1 MLKKIFSVF
10 LISVFSLPAI
20 AAEAP
25 VIKKQETALYRDV
38 YEQNVH
44 AEVVN
49 QLDLSRLGRK
59 LFKKPLGSANINVF
73 DEVPDSAFFVNRHA
87 KNRLNAGQLAR
98 GYSETD
104 GPDLSGDLNVTK
116 AKTDGLHIGFFIR
129 DAKGDSYL
137 IKFDSPDSLELATS
151 AEVITSRFFYALG
164 YNVPQYTI
172 AFFPPEKIKAGEGA
186 KTRDK
191 TGFKK
196 PLTQERLDE
205 ALMFVP
211 QTDAGKYRVTA
222 SKILAGENKGYF
234 SFTGRRKADPSDIVN
249 HRDRREVRALAV
261 FGAWLDNNDIRESN
275 TLDMLTEENG
285 KQVLK
290 HYLIDF
296 NGSLGSA
303 HGGAKPPHFG
313 HEYMF
318 DFGET
323 AKAFLTLGF
332 WEKPW
337 QKRWREAG
345 EKTHPS
351 AAVGYFDNRD
361 FKPAEYKIQLPYEA
375 FKRVTRADGF
385 WAAKQMMAFS
395 DDDIRTMVSA
405 GKLSSGEDAD
415 YISKALSERRD
426 LIAKHWFSQ
435 SAPLDDFEVQRG
447 KLTFK
452 DLAVQYQFEKTEG
465 RSYQAALLDAKG
477 KQAKDLAVDAS
488 GVVLEGV
495 AADSVIE
502 IRVNGSP
509 YVRVQ
514 VSADSVVSVR
524 HQD

>member
-1 MLKKIFSVF
+1 MLKKIFSLF

-25 VIKKQETALYRDV
+25 VVKKQETLLYRDV

-44 AEVVN
+44 AEAMN
-49 QLDLSRLGRK
+49 QLDLSRWGRK

-87 KNRLNAGQLAR
+87 KSRLTSAQLAR

-104 GPDLSGDLNVTK
+104 GPDLSGALSVTK
-116 AKTDGLHIGFFIR
+116 AKTEGLHVGFFIR
-129 DAKGDSYL
+129 DVKGDNYL
-137 IKFDSPDSLELATS
+137 VKFDGPDSLELATA

-164 YNVPQYTI
+164 YNVPQYTV
-172 AFFPPEKIKAGEGA
+172 AFFSPEKIKAAEGA
-186 KTRDK
+186 TTRDK

-196 PLTQERLDE
+196 PLTQEKLEE

-211 QTDAGKYRVTA
+211 QTDAGEYRVSA

-234 SFTGRRKADPSDIVN
+234 SFSGRRKADPDDIVN
-249 HRDRREVRALAV
+249 HRDRREIRALAV
-261 FGAWLDNNDIRESN
+261 FGAWLNNNDIRESN
-275 TLDMLTEENG
+275 TLDMLAEENG

-296 NGSLGSA
+296 NGSIGSA
-303 HGGAKPPHFG
+303 HGGAKPPLFG

-345 EKTHPS
+345 EKSHSS

-361 FKPAEYKIQLPYEA
+361 FKPAEYKIQLPYEV

-385 WAAKQMMAFS
+385 WASKQIMAFS
-395 DDDIRTMVSA
+395 DEDIRTLVSA
-405 GKLSSGEDAD
+405 GKFSSKEDAD
-415 YISKALSERRD
+415 YVSKTLIERRD
-426 LIAKHWFSQ
+426 LIAKYWFSQ
-435 SAPLDDFEVQRG
+435 SAPLDDFKAQRG

-452 DLAVQYQFEKTEG
+452 DLAVQSQFEKAET
-465 RSYQAALLDAKG
+465 RNYQAVLLDAKG
-477 KQAKDLAVDAS
+477 KKIKDLDVDAS
-488 GVVLEGV
+488 GVALEGV
-495 AADSVIE
+495 TADSVIE
-502 IRVNGSP
+502 IRVNASP

-514 VSADSVVSVR
+514 VSADDVVSVR